1 MRARRADLCL
11 CLIVAGALTVIVS
24 SDQGRGGDVDPVAYL
39 WAVGLGCLML
49 ARRSYPRTVL
59 LFTALGFISYHAA
72 GFPAIGVAVP
82 IAAALYSA
90 TEMGFLRAAVVTGL
104 FTLAFSTT
112 YRVVLAGQDPA
123 LVLGFELVYHC
134 ALIAAVILLG
144 HSVRTA
150 RRLRWRTEQVTRLL
164 ERQRA
169 MDADARVR
177 QDRYHL
183 ARELHD
189 SIGHSL
195 SIASLYTDIAR
206 EAGADEAKRTEAL
219 TLARSRIVE
228 SLSHL
233 RRTVKVLREPGH
245 GSDDFGPRIEDL
257 PSLLDGPAAAGYQVR
272 VDIDQA
278 VHHRGAPPDVEA
290 AAFRVVQE
298 AVTNTLRHSN
308 GSSIDVCVTTGADG
322 RLVVCVQDDGE
333 PLPSD
338 VPTRGHGLRGMCE
351 RVTDLGGTF
360 DAGPTHDGWLVRA
373 ELPIGGTP

>member
-1 MRARRADLCL
+1 MHARRADLL
-11 CLIVAGALTVIVS
+11 LGLSVTGALAVVVS
-24 SDQGRGGDVDPVAYL
+24 SDQGRGGPVDPVAYL

-49 ARRSYPRTVL
+49 IRRSHPRMVL
-59 LFTALGFISYHAA
+59 ALTALGFLSYHAA

-90 TEMGFLRAAVVTGL
+90 TEMGHLGAAAATGL
-104 FTLAFSTT
+104 LALGIATT
-112 YRVVLAGQDPA
+112 YRVLAGQDLA
-123 LVLGFELVYHC
+123 LVLGFELVGHF

-150 RRLRWRTEQVTRLL
+150 RRLRWRTDQVTRLL

-169 MDADARVR
+169 LDADARVR

-206 EAGADEAKRTEAL
+206 EAGSDETKREEAL

-245 GSDDFGPRIEDL
+245 GAGGDGPRIADL
-257 PSLLDGPAAAGYQVR
+257 PSLLDGAMAAGYQVE
-272 VDIDQA
+272 VDIDQRIRD
-278 VHHRGAPPDVEA
+278 VGAPPDVEA
-290 AAFRVVQE
+290 AAFRMVQE
-298 AVTNTLRHSN
+298 AVTNTLRHSS
-308 GSSIDVCVTTGADG
+308 GSRIDVRVTRDPAGS
-322 RLVVCVQDDGE
+322 LVVCVKDDGRTDG
-333 PLPSD
+333 PADLPQ
-338 VPTRGHGLRGMCE
+338 GHGLSGMRE
-351 RVTDLGGTF
+351 RVADLGGTF
-360 DAGPTHDGWLVRA
+360 DAGPTRDGWLVRA
-373 ELPIGGTP
+373 EIPTGAGS